1 MTAATAPTAAPTTAP
16 TPTAGPT
23 TWRSRLSTPLVQVLA
38 LAIAAITIAPI
49 VYVII
54 GGFRTTGQIAADS
67 LALPDPW
74 VPGNYGDAASTG
86 TFWGQAANSVIVATI
101 TAVLAVGTGALAAFA
116 LARIQFRGR
125 EALYN
130 FFVLGLL
137 FPAAVATLP
146 LYLLLR
152 NLDLSGLLAV
162 AVPQAAFA
170 LPVTV
175 VILRPFLRNVPGELE
190 DAATIDGCGRLRFFW
205 TILLPLSRPA
215 LVTVTV
221 LAVVNSWNAFLLPL
235 LVLSNPSEY
244 TLPLGTVA
252 FSSQYG
258 SDTARVLAFTALSM
272 LPALVFFLVA
282 ERRMV
287 GGLTGAVKG

>member
-1 MTAATAPTAAPTTAP
+1 VSTATT
-16 TPTAGPT
+16 G
-23 TWRSRLSTPLVQVLA
+23 WRSRLSSPLVHVLA

-49 VYVII
+49 GYVVI
-54 GGFRTTGQIAADS
+54 GGFRTTGQIAADP

-74 VPGNYGDAASTG
+74 VPANYTDVAATG
-86 TFWGQAANSVIVATI
+86 TFWGQAANSVIVATV
-101 TAVLAVGTGALAAFA
+101 TMLLAVGFGAMAAFA
-116 LARIQFRGR
+116 LARIEFRGR
-125 EALYN
+125 DALYS

-137 FPAAVATLP
+137 FPTAVAVLP
-146 LYLLLR
+146 LYVLLR

-170 LPVTV
+170 LPVTI
-175 VILRPFLRNVPGELE
+175 VILRPFMRAVPGELE
-190 DAATIDGCGRLRFFW
+190 DAATIDGCSRLRFFW
-205 TILLPLSRPA
+205 RILLPLSRPA
-215 LVTVTV
+215 LVTVSV

-235 LVLSNPSEY
+235 LVLGDPAEY
-244 TLPLGTVA
+244 TLPLGTAA
-252 FSSQYG
+252 FASQYG
-258 SDTARVLAFTALSM
+258 SDTAKVLAFTALSM

>member
-1 MTAATAPTAAPTTAP
+1 MTTTAAPLAVASRP
-16 TPTAGPT
+16 SR
-23 TWRSRLSTPLVQVLA
+23 RSLLATPLVHVLA
-38 LAIAAITIAPI
+38 LAIAAITIAPV

-54 GGFRTTGQIAADS
+54 GGFRSTGQIAANP
-67 LALPDPW
+67 LALPAPW
-74 VPGNYGDAASTG
+74 EPHNYADVAAAG
-86 TFWGQAANSVIVATI
+86 TFWGQAANSFIVATV
-101 TAVLAVGTGALAAFA
+101 TTVLAVGTGALAAFA
-116 LARIQFRGR
+116 LARIEFRGR
-125 EALYN
+125 DALYD

-170 LPVTV
+170 LPVTI
-175 VILRPFLRNVPGELE
+175 VILRPFLRSVPGELE
-190 DAATIDGCGRLRFFW
+190 DAATLDGCSRLRFFW
-205 TILLPLSRPA
+205 QILLPLSRPA
-215 LVTVTV
+215 LVTVSV
-221 LAVVNSWNAFLLPL
+221 LAVVNSWNAYLLPL
-235 LVLSNPSEY
+235 LVLSNPAEY
-244 TLPLGTVA
+244 TLPLGTAV

-258 SDTARVLAFTALSM
+258 SDTARILAFTALSM

-287 GGLTGAVKG
+287 GGLAGAVKG

>member
-1 MTAATAPTAAPTTAP
+1 MI
-16 TPTAGPT
+16 
-23 TWRSRLSTPLVQVLA
+23 STDRTRWTSPLVYVLA
-38 LAIAAITIAPI
+38 LAVAGVTIAPI

-54 GGFRTTGQIAADS
+54 GGFRTTGQIANDPI
-67 LALPDPW
+67 ALPDPW
-74 VPGNYGDAASTG
+74 VPGNYADAATTG
-86 TFWGQAANSVIVATI
+86 TFWGQAANSLIVATI
-101 TAVLAVGTGALAAFA
+101 TTLLAVGLGAMAAFA
-116 LARIQFRGR
+116 LARMQFRGR
-125 EALYN
+125 DALYS

-137 FPAAVATLP
+137 FPVAVAVLP

-170 LPVTV
+170 LPVTI
-175 VILRPFLRNVPGELE
+175 VILRPFMRNVPGELE

-205 TILLPLSRPA
+205 RILLPLSRPA
-215 LVTVTV
+215 LVTVSV

-235 LVLSNPSEY
+235 LVLGDAAEY
-244 TLPLGTVA
+244 TLPLGTAA

-258 SDTARVLAFTALSM
+258 SDTARILAFTALSM
-272 LPALVFFLVA
+272 LPALLFFLVA

-287 GGLTGAVKG
+287 GGLAGSVKG